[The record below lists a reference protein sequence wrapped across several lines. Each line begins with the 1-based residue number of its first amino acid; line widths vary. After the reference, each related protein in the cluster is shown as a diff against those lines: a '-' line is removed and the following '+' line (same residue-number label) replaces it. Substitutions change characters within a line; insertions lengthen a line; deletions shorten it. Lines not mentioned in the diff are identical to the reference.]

1 MGEFA
6 AKFRPEVDLDEF
18 ERRLRAAA
26 PLHQP
31 RPEDAGDPLAELA
44 RLVNSEAVAGRT
56 DPFEALFRAQS
67 AVAEERDAA
76 QARLADEPPAVAPF
90 GLREPYFGQLRG
102 SDGHLAA
109 EAAQHEYAHPDE
121 TYGYADEAYAADPLP
136 YRESAADWAEATRQE
151 TRDEQARDEQAWP
164 TAFGEAALAEPA
176 PRIRRKVMYGMA
188 VIMAVGVVGVAGL
201 LTLRHRSANHEVVT
215 IQPDSAPARVA
226 PAQVEGASAPEGQ
239 GLFDHKGGNGVA
251 KVVAG
256 AEQPADLKAAVNNAQ
271 TAAGA
276 ASVATP
282 APPTPSDQATQGPQT
297 DSLFPPARKVRTVAV
312 RADGSVIG
320 AAGAGAPLPV
330 TSVLPTMAAS
340 APPPEVTAAPTSEPA
355 AKSTQR
361 AHALTASA
369 PTAAAHAK
377 APKASNTP
385 KASNAPK
392 PAAVQE
398 AARASGAYA
407 VQLSGEPNEADARAA
422 AKRLSAKYSG
432 ALEGRHAV
440 PVKASI
446 GSRTVWRVRVGH
458 LSEEKAKSMC
468 GAVKSSGGSCFI
480 ARD

>member
-1 MGEFA
+1 M
-6 AKFRPEVDLDEF
+6 
-18 ERRLRAAA
+18 
-26 PLHQP
+26 
-31 RPEDAGDPLAELA
+31 
-44 RLVNSEAVAGRT
+44 
-56 DPFEALFRAQS
+56 FRAQS

-76 QARLADEPPAVAPF
+76 QARPADEPPAVAPF
-90 GLREPYFGQLRG
+90 GLREPYFAQLRG
-102 SDGHLAA
+102 SDGQFAA

-121 TYGYADEAYAADPLP
+121 TLGYADAAYAAEPLP
-136 YRESAADWAEATRQE
+136 YQESAPAWAEAPRQQA
-151 TRDEQARDEQAWP
+151 RDEQARDEQAVDEQAWP
-164 TAFGEAALAEPA
+164 AAFGEAALAEPA

-215 IQPDSAPARVA
+215 IQPDTAPARVA

-239 GLFDHKGGNGVA
+239 ALFDHKAGVGVA

-256 AEQPADLKAAVNNAQ
+256 AEQPADLKAAVSNAQ
-271 TAAGA
+271 TEGGA

-282 APPTPSDQATQGPQT
+282 APPTPSDQAAQGPQQGPQT

-312 RADGSVIG
+312 RADGSVIA

-330 TSVLPTMAAS
+330 TSALPTMAAS
-340 APPPEVTAAPTSEPA
+340 APPPDVTPAPPSEPA

-361 AHALTASA
+361 AHTLTAPA
-369 PTAAAHAK
+369 PTAPAHAK
-377 APKASNTP
+377 APKTSSTP
-385 KASNAPK
+385 KASSTPK
-392 PAAVQE
+392 PQPAHQAAG
-398 AARASGAYA
+398 ASGAYA
-407 VQLSGEPNEADARAA
+407 VQLSGEPKEADARAA
-422 AKRLSAKYSG
+422 AKRLSAKYSS

-458 LSEEKAKSMC
+458 LSEEKARSMC
-468 GAVKSSGGSCFI
+468 AAVKSAGGSCFI

>member
-26 PLHQP
+26 PMHQAQ
-31 RPEDAGDPLAELA
+31 PEEADPLAELA
-44 RLVNSEAVAGRT
+44 RLVNSEAMAGRK

-67 AVAEERDAA
+67 AIAEERDAA
-76 QARLADEPPAVAPF
+76 QARPAEEPPAVAPF
-90 GLREPYFGQLRG
+90 GLRDPYFAQLRG
-102 SDGHLAA
+102 SDGHLAP
-109 EAAQHEYAHPDE
+109 EAGHEEYAHPDE
-121 TYGYADEAYAADPLP
+121 TYGYANEAYAADPLP
-136 YRESAADWAEATRQE
+136 HRESEPAWAEAPRQ
-151 TRDEQARDEQAWP
+151 QARDEEAWP
-164 TAFGEAALAEPA
+164 AAFSDAAPAELA
-176 PRIRRKVMYGMA
+176 PRIRRKAMYGMA

-201 LTLRHRSANHEVVT
+201 LTMRHRSANHEVVT
-215 IQPDSAPARVA
+215 IQADSAPTRVA
-226 PAQVEGASAPEGQ
+226 PAQVESASAPEGQ
-239 GLFDHKGGNGVA
+239 ALFDHKGGNGVA

-282 APPTPSDQATQGPQT
+282 APPTPSDQAAQGPQQGPQT
-297 DSLFPPARKVRTVAV
+297 ESLFPPARKVRTVAV

-330 TSVLPTMAAS
+330 TSALPSLAAG
-340 APPPEVTAAPTSEPA
+340 APPPDVTSAPTSEPP

-361 AHALTASA
+361 AHALTAST
-369 PTAAAHAK
+369 PTAAAHG
-377 APKASNTP
+377 KAS
-385 KASNAPK
+385 KAPK
-392 PAAVQE
+392 PAQAE
-398 AARASGAYA
+398 ATREASGASGGFA

-446 GSRTVWRVRVGH
+446 GNRTVFRVRVIH

-468 GAVKSSGGSCFI
+468 AAVKSAGGSCFI

>member
-26 PLHQP
+26 PMNQP
-31 RPEDAGDPLAELA
+31 HPEEADPLAELA
-44 RLVNSEAVAGRT
+44 RLVNSEAMAGRK

-67 AVAEERDAA
+67 AIAEEREAA
-76 QARLADEPPAVAPF
+76 QARTAEEPPAVAPF
-90 GLREPYFGQLRG
+90 GLRDPYFGQLRG
-102 SDGHLAA
+102 SDGHLAP
-109 EAAQHEYAHPDE
+109 EAGHDEYAHSDE
-121 TYGYADEAYAADPLP
+121 TYGYANEAYAAEPLP
-136 YRESAADWAEATRQE
+136 YQESEPAWAEAPRQ
-151 TRDEQARDEQAWP
+151 QGRDEQAWP
-164 TAFGEAALAEPA
+164 AAFGEAAPAEPA
-176 PRIRRKVMYGMA
+176 PRIRRKAMYGMA

-201 LTLRHRSANHEVVT
+201 LTMRHRAANHEVVT

-226 PAQVEGASAPEGQ
+226 PAQVESASAPEGQ
-239 GLFDHKGGNGVA
+239 ALFDHKGGNGVA

-256 AEQPADLKAAVNNAQ
+256 AEQPADLKAAVKNAQ

-276 ASVATP
+276 AGVATP
-282 APPTPSDQATQGPQT
+282 APPAPSDQAAQGPQT
-297 DSLFPPARKVRTVAV
+297 ESLFPPARKVRTVAV

-320 AAGAGAPLPV
+320 AAGPAAPLPATAALPSLAAGAPPPDV
-330 TSVLPTMAAS
+330 TP
-340 APPPEVTAAPTSEPA
+340 APTSEPA

-361 AHALTASA
+361 AAALTTSA
-369 PTAAAHAK
+369 PTAAAHGK
-377 APKASNTP
+377 APKA
-385 KASNAPK
+385 PK
-392 PAAVQE
+392 PARTEAVQ
-398 AARASGAYA
+398 AASGSGGYA

-440 PVKASI
+440 PVKASV
-446 GSRTVWRVRVGH
+446 GGRTVWRVRVGH

-468 GAVKSSGGSCFI
+468 SAVKNAGGTCFI

>member
-26 PLHQP
+26 PMHQP
-31 RPEDAGDPLAELA
+31 HPEEAADPLAELA
-44 RLVNSEAVAGRT
+44 RLVNSEAMAGRR

-76 QARLADEPPAVAPF
+76 QARPADEPPAVAPF

-102 SDGHLAA
+102 SDGQFAA

-136 YRESAADWAEATRQE
+136 YQESAPAWAEAPRQE
-151 TRDEQARDEQAWP
+151 ARDEQARDEQAWP
-164 TAFGEAALAEPA
+164 AAFGEAAPAEPA

-201 LTLRHRSANHEVVT
+201 LTLRHRSANHEVAT
-215 IQPDSAPARVA
+215 IQPDTAPARVA

-239 GLFDHKGGNGVA
+239 TLFDHKGGAGVA

-271 TAAGA
+271 TAGGA

-282 APPTPSDQATQGPQT
+282 APPTPSDQAAQGPQT

-312 RADGSVIG
+312 RADGSVIAG
-320 AAGAGAPLPV
+320 AAAPSPL
-330 TSVLPTMAAS
+330 TSALPTMAAS
-340 APPPEVTAAPTSEPA
+340 APPPDVTPASTSAPA

-377 APKASNTP
+377 APKASSTP
-385 KASNAPK
+385 KA
-392 PAAVQE
+392 AAAQV
-398 AARASGAYA
+398 AAGASGAYA
-407 VQLSGEPNEADARAA
+407 VQLSGEPREADARAA
-422 AKRLSAKYSG
+422 AKRLSAKYSS

-468 GAVKSSGGSCFI
+468 AAVKSAGGSCFI